1 MHLVCKSVIT
11 RRKNS
16 RTPETALVDNQWKL
30 DLKDALSDKE
40 AMQCARLWMKIS
52 LAERD
57 VAAPD
62 EFSWPCDLLG
72 QYTVQNH

>member
-1 MHLVCKSVIT
+1 
-11 RRKNS
+11 
-16 RTPETALVDNQWKL
+16 VDNQWKL

-62 EFSWPCDLLG
+62 EFSWPCDLSG